1 MKPCMCLWASNLSQT
16 ATVVFC
22 LVYQMDGAS
31 CMIRIKVIEEEEEE
45 EEEKQTEM
53 PSTVSTPRLHP
64 CNYSK
69 SHAWS
74 GKEDLCCVVFSLQ

>member
-1 MKPCMCLWASNLSQT
+1 
-16 ATVVFC
+16 
-22 LVYQMDGAS
+22 
-31 CMIRIKVIEEEEEE
+31 MIRIKVIEEEE

-69 SHAWS
+69 SHA
-74 GKEDLCCVVFSLQ
+74 